1 MESTIYAVLYAM
13 INAYFHDEKEYWKMI
28 NMLKDNTTIESTENF
43 VSLDI
48 AENKIAEL
56 EKANLALENT
66 NASANGRIRDLEKV
80 NSNLE
85 DEIKYLRKQLNNGKV
100 ENFMG

>member
-1 MESTIYAVLYAM
+1 
-13 INAYFHDEKEYWKMI
+13 
-28 NMLKDNTTIESTENF
+28 MLKDNTTIESTEKF

-66 NASANGRIRDLEKV
+66 NASANGKI
-80 NSNLE
+80 SNLE
-85 DEIKYLRKQLNNGKV
+85 KEIENLKKQLNNSK
-100 ENFMG
+100 